1 MKNSYP
7 EYESKMQ
14 KAVAA
19 LSSEFA
25 TLRAGRA
32 SAAVL
37 NKVMVDYY
45 GTPTPITQIASVS
58 TPEPRLLIIA
68 PWDASVLKAVEKAI
82 LSSDIG
88 INPINDGKTI
98 HLVFP
103 PLTEERR
110 RELAKQVR
118 KYSEEAK
125 VAIRNVRR
133 DALENYKAMKKKSEI
148 TEDDL
153 RVIEKDIQE
162 LVDKYSKEIEKV
174 AEAKEKE
181 LMEV

>member
-1 MKNSYP
+1 M
-7 EYESKMQ
+7 
-14 KAVAA
+14 
-19 LSSEFA
+19 
-25 TLRAGRA
+25 
-32 SAAVL
+32 
-37 NKVMVDYY
+37 
-45 GTPTPITQIASVS
+45 
-58 TPEPRLLIIA
+58 LIIA

>member
-19 LSSEFA
+19 LSSELA
-25 TLRAGRA
+25 ALRAGRA

>member
-19 LSSEFA
+19 LSSELA